1 MTRLWPNGEV
11 IRVTIGDSGDPAAF
25 QWDGALH
32 PVQGV
37 ANRWRVDDH
46 WWDGRIWRDY
56 FKLTTVTG
64 WLVIVYRDLLTNT
77 WYLQRLY
84 D

>member
-11 IRVTIGDSGDPAAF
+11 IRMTVSDDGDPATF
-25 QWDGALH
+25 QWDGSSHL
-32 PVQGV
+32 VQRI
-37 ANRWRVDDH
+37 ANHWRVDDH
-46 WWDGRIWRDY
+46 WWDSRIWRDY
-56 FKLTTVTG
+56 FKLTTATG